1 MRFSRS
7 SLNAIILGCIAIIAW
22 ISINETDKPAEPL
35 LDVPPLP
42 TLQFSHWLSDEGI
55 LAAWQYTNEDYRIR
69 IQLQRHHNEQSHKTL
84 PLQSYDWQLDN
95 PASASLSQDD
105 ALKQAL
111 VWLQDSKQAL
121 VSNKNQYGAITI
133 RGPWPD
139 NLMRMLSARIIK
151 ELKLN
156 TNDKHQSSGLAQS
169 TQPSAR
175 LSNHQCPW
183 QPVSAAIWLEQQLPL
198 GQSAQPDVN
207 QQLWAFEL
215 PQLPAIPNATLLNQ
229 WKSNYL
235 LQTRQRITN
244 ADIQFDILSRV
255 AYYRLPPEYLDQAY
269 SGINELTT
277 ASLAQYLSQCQST
290 DADIAQQ

>member
-7 SLNAIILGCIAIIAW
+7 SLNAIMLGCIAIIAW
-22 ISINETDKPAEPL
+22 ISINEADKPAEPL

-42 TLQFSHWLSDEGI
+42 ALQFSHWLSDEGI
-55 LAAWQYTNEDYRIR
+55 LSVWQYADDDYHLR
-69 IQLQRHHNEQSHKTL
+69 IQLQRSGNEQSSKSL
-84 PLQSYDWQLDN
+84 PPQSYDWR
-95 PASASLSQDD
+95 LSNNFEAPLTPDEV
-105 ALKQAL
+105 LKQAL
-111 VWLQDSKQAL
+111 IWLQETKQSLPA
-121 VSNKNQYGAITI
+121 NEGQYGAINI

-139 NLMRMLSARIIK
+139 TIMRILSARIIK

-156 TNDKHQSSGLAQS
+156 TNNQYRSSALAQS
-169 TQPSAR
+169 TQSFTR
-175 LSNHQCPW
+175 SCPW

-207 QQLWAFEL
+207 QQQWAFEF
-215 PQLPAIPNATLLNQ
+215 PKLPAIPDASILNQ

-235 LQTRQRITN
+235 QQTQQRTTN

-255 AYYRLPPEYLDQAY
+255 AYYRLPSEYLDQAY

-277 ASLAQYLSQCQST
+277 DSLALYLSQCQST
-290 DADIAQQ
+290 EADIAQQ